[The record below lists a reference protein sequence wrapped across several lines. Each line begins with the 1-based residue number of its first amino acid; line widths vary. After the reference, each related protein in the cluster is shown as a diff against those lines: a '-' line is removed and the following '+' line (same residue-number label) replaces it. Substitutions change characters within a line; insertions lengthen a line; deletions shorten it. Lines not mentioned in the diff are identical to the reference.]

1 MRIDLTISD
10 RRPQKSVLAALG
22 PSNTGN
28 FDIAMDGLGYAK
40 LNVCGW
46 KNLFLNNRH
55 INRVNTRY

>member
-28 FDIAMDGLGYAK
+28 FDIAMDGLGFGK
-40 LNVCGW
+40 VKCVWLG
-46 KNLFLNNRH
+46 KF
-55 INRVNTRY
+55 IS